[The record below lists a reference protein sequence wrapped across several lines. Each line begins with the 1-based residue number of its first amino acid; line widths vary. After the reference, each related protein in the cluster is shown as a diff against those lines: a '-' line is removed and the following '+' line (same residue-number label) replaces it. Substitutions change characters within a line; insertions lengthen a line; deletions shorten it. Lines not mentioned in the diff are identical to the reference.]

1 MSRQMMPV
9 MLGLTILPIGAIVIA
24 AYLLVVFGLNAAAI
38 AAAILLL
45 SIGVMAVAGAL
56 LSKISDI
63 EDWMFAQ
70 DEVLRDLT
78 ARADRATARLS
89 VVERKAAQPVPGL
102 DKLAAD
108 LAALRIDLQRGL
120 ARQAEIEAQAAQAA
134 QAALAAPA
142 PEPARATSPAEPSGS
157 DQLDLYL
164 QPVVELS
171 IGSTAHYR
179 ASLSLTNARGES
191 VEHAEL
197 VSQADRGGMRPA
209 LDAYLVRL
217 SAGVLRRLQIKNPGQ
232 RIFVPMGKA
241 TLAAHAEADDIL
253 SLLLSDPDLTS
264 GLVFEFGQQDL
275 GSLTAAG
282 VETLARLG
290 RVGATLALR
299 DVYLG
304 GLDLVSLRQLGV
316 RFLDFPPHAVD
327 AGSGPSDAW
336 RDFEHRAHA
345 LQVQIV
351 VGDIKTP
358 QQASAASKCARFGH
372 GPFFAPPRKVRRD
385 VGLAAAAAPAR
396 RASVA

>member
-1 MSRQMMPV
+1 MSRQMLPV
-9 MLGLTILPIGAIVIA
+9 MLGLTILPIGAVIIA
-24 AYLLVVFGLNAAAI
+24 AYLLVMFGVNAAAI
-38 AAAILLL
+38 AGAILLL
-45 SIGVMAVAGAL
+45 SIGVIALAGAVL
-56 LSKISDI
+56 NKISDV
-63 EDWMFAQ
+63 EDWMFSQ

-89 VVERKAAQPVPGL
+89 VVERKVAQPVPGL

-108 LAALRIDLQRGL
+108 LAALRVDLQRGL
-120 ARQAEIEAQAAQAA
+120 ARQVEVEAQAQV
-134 QAALAAPA
+134 ALAAP
-142 PEPARATSPAEPSGS
+142 EPVRAAAATEPTGS

-171 IGSTAHYR
+171 IGNTAHYR
-179 ASLSLTNARGES
+179 ASLSLSNARGET

-197 VSQADRGGMRPA
+197 VTQADRGGMRPA
-209 LDAYLVRL
+209 LDAHLVRL
-217 SAGVLRRLQIKNPGQ
+217 CAGVLRRLQLRNPGQ
-232 RIFVPMGKA
+232 RIFVPIGKV

-304 GLDLVSLRQLGV
+304 GLDLVALRQLGV

-327 AGSGPSDAW
+327 AGSGPSEAW
-336 RDFEHRAHA
+336 RDFEHRATA
-345 LQVQIV
+345 LQV
-351 VGDIKTP
+351 
-358 QQASAASKCARFGH
+358 AALLGIA
-372 GPFFAPPRKVRRD
+372 PF
-385 VGLAAAAAPAR
+385 
-396 RASVA
+396 

>member
-9 MLGLTILPIGAIVIA
+9 MLGLTIFPIGAIVIA
-24 AYLLVVFGLNAAAI
+24 AYLLVMFGVNAAAI
-38 AAAILLL
+38 AGAILLL
-45 SIGVMAVAGAL
+45 SIGLIALAGTL
-56 LSKISDI
+56 LNKISDV

-89 VVERKAAQPVPGL
+89 LVERKVAQPVPGL

-108 LAALRIDLQRGL
+108 LAALRVDLQRGL
-120 ARQAEIEAQAAQAA
+120 ARQVDMEA
-134 QAALAAPA
+134 QAALAAP
-142 PEPARATSPAEPSGS
+142 EPARAVAPAESTGT

-179 ASLSLTNARGES
+179 ASLSLSNARGEM

-197 VSQADRGGMRPA
+197 VTQADRGGMRPA
-209 LDAYLVRL
+209 LDAHLVRL
-217 SAGVLRRLQIKNPGQ
+217 CAGVMRRLQLRNPGQ
-232 RIFVPMGKA
+232 RIFVPLGKA

-253 SLLLSDPDLTS
+253 SLLLSDPELTS

-290 RVGATLALR
+290 RAGATLALR

-304 GLDLVSLRQLGV
+304 GLDLVALRQLGV

-327 AGSGPSDAW
+327 AGSGPSEAW
-336 RDFEHRAHA
+336 RDFEHRARA
-345 LQVQIV
+345 LQVQVV

-358 QQASAASKCARFGH
+358 QQASSASKCARFGH

-385 VGLAAAAAPAR
+385 AGLAQVSAPAR

>member
-24 AYLLVVFGLNAAAI
+24 AYLLVMFGLNAAAL
-38 AAAILLL
+38 AGAILLL
-45 SIGVMAVAGAL
+45 SLGVIALAGTV
-56 LSKISDI
+56 LSKITDV
-63 EDWMFAQ
+63 EDWLFTQ

-89 VVERKAAQPVPGL
+89 VVERKLAQPVPGL

-108 LAALRIDLQRGL
+108 LAALRLDLQRGL
-120 ARQAEIEAQAAQAA
+120 ARQAEMET
-134 QAALAAPA
+134 QAALAAPS
-142 PEPARATSPAEPSGS
+142 EPARVAAPAEPTGS

-179 ASLSLTNARGES
+179 ASLSLSNAKGET

-209 LDAYLVRL
+209 LDAHLVRL
-217 SAGVLRRLQIKNPGQ
+217 CAGVLRRLHLKNPGQ
-232 RIFVPMGKA
+232 RIFLPLGKA

-253 SLLLSDPDLTS
+253 SLLLSDPELTS

-290 RVGATLALR
+290 RMGATLALR

-304 GLDLVSLRQLGV
+304 GLDLVALRQLGV

-327 AGSGPSDAW
+327 AGSGPSEAW
-336 RDFEHRAHA
+336 RDFEHRTQA
-345 LQVQIV
+345 LQVQVV

-358 QQASAASKCARFGH
+358 QQAAAASKCARFGH

-385 VGLAAAAAPAR
+385 AGLAATAVPAR

>member
-9 MLGLTILPIGAIVIA
+9 MLGLTILPIGAILIA
-24 AYLLVVFGLNAAAI
+24 AYLLVMFGVNAAAI
-38 AAAILLL
+38 AGAVLLL
-45 SIGVMAVAGAL
+45 SIGAIALAGAV
-56 LSKISDI
+56 LSRLSDV
-63 EDWMFAQ
+63 EDWMSTQ
-70 DEVLRDLT
+70 DEALRDLT

-89 VVERKAAQPVPGL
+89 AVERKLAQPVPGL

-108 LAALRIDLQRGL
+108 LAALRLDLQRGL
-120 ARQAEIEAQAAQAA
+120 ARQAEMEA
-134 QAALAAPA
+134 QAALAAP
-142 PEPARATSPAEPSGS
+142 EPARALAAAEPAGS

-171 IGSTAHYR
+171 IGATAHYR
-179 ASLSLTNARGES
+179 ASLSLTNARGEM

-209 LDAYLVRL
+209 LDAHLVRL
-217 SAGVLRRLQIKNPGQ
+217 SAGVLRRLQLKNPGQ
-232 RIFVPMGKA
+232 RIFVPIGKA

-253 SLLLSDPDLTS
+253 SLLLSDPELTS
-264 GLVFEFGQQDL
+264 GLIFEFGQQDL

-304 GLDLVSLRQLGV
+304 GLDLVALRQIGV

-327 AGSGPSDAW
+327 AGSGPSEAW

-345 LQVQIV
+345 LQVQIL

-358 QQASAASKCARFGH
+358 QQAAAASKCARFGH

-385 VGLAAAAAPAR
+385 AGLAAAAAPAR

>member
-1 MSRQMMPV
+1 MSRQNLPV

-24 AYLLVVFGLNAAAI
+24 AYLLVMFGINAAILAG
-38 AAAILLL
+38 AILLL
-45 SIGVMAVAGAL
+45 SIGVIALAGTV
-56 LSKISDI
+56 LSKISDV

-89 VVERKAAQPVPGL
+89 VVERKLGQPAPGL

-108 LAALRIDLQRGL
+108 LAALRLDLQRGL
-120 ARQAEIEAQAAQAA
+120 ARQAEIEAQAA
-134 QAALAAPA
+134 LAAPS
-142 PEPARATSPAEPSGS
+142 EPARTVAAAEPTGT

-171 IGSTAHYR
+171 VGSTAHYR
-179 ASLSLTNARGES
+179 ASLSLSNARGET

-197 VSQADRGGMRPA
+197 VSEADRGGMRPA
-209 LDAYLVRL
+209 LDAHLVRL
-217 SAGVLRRLQIKNPGQ
+217 CAGVLRRLHLRNPGQ
-232 RIFVPMGKA
+232 RIFVPLGKA

-253 SLLLSDPDLTS
+253 SLLLSDPELTS
-264 GLVFEFGQQDL
+264 GLIFEFGQQDL

-304 GLDLVSLRQLGV
+304 GLDLVALRQLGV

-327 AGSGPSDAW
+327 AGSGPSEAW
-336 RDFEHRAHA
+336 RDFEHRTQA
-345 LQVQIV
+345 LQVQVV

-385 VGLAAAAAPAR
+385 AGLAAASVPAR
-396 RASVA
+396 HASVA